1 MRKSKSGLFSGRIK
15 TLFKR
20 YTHLGK
26 IGLLSLLALLLAL
39 GPIWP
44 GAAGAELAVQ
54 PDRPAGLRAT
64 VGAIFTSAGDYV
76 RGEQAG
82 GQLLPE
88 KDLSAI
94 LALLEEFSQSVL
106 RDPRLAEII
115 DSIIQEIITA
125 EGLPGGIQDNKEF
138 VAEIIR
144 DPRLVSVVGEI
155 IADFLKDERLAEDIE
170 AIAGAI
176 ADLITYHDLHY
187 TVRDS
192 LAAVLENKSL
202 EQMMNELLLTAT
214 GMLYGTGSDFAASL
228 LEDERIP
235 GLLKELTPVAT
246 GAISEMARFLDD
258 NYSEMLVLAEDMVL
272 LFVDYGVDL
281 PVNLLQDQR
290 LNECLSGI
298 VERML
303 KPELYDFAISTG
315 FGLSGHLLER
325 GLVSAAGQ
333 IKARE
338 NAIKELTGGLV
349 QEFFKADGAKAQTY
363 FQESLTEVIDRGR
376 ERAAEA
382 TPADRKVAGL
392 IDAEIQKKIA
402 DAVAVVPPQMAKL
415 AAFTWLL
422 GDTVDPPYADTPVDP
437 EPRTYRAWVEDLVGV
452 VIDLFQGNAGDLAG
466 AMNDDLEK
474 IVGDYLT
481 ENEAAIS
488 LELRKVIA
496 GLPLGEVGK
505 EIGSKEAELKR
516 LARTLIERI
525 FACLP
530 LDELLDTVLDEK
542 SIDEL
547 VGVVEELS
555 ADLFD
560 DLPFPDASGLIREDR
575 RILDELVEAL
585 PHISLGE
592 MAAMIRQD
600 TRIIAAVGDA
610 TAGIPVGT
618 VIDFIQDENRAG
630 LIGYSIA
637 QMLLGLVADFVEDER
652 LTDFSYDVVLG
663 AIDSL
668 EGTPAA
674 LFFDSLALFVENED
688 FVGFLVDSLYEL
700 AYGVNTELQHLYKK
714 VVPRFFT
721 HALWDFF

>member
-1 MRKSKSGLFSGRIK
+1 MRKNKSGLFSGRIK

-20 YTHLGK
+20 YSHLGK

-44 GAAGAELAVQ
+44 GAAGAELTGQ
-54 PDRPAGLRAT
+54 PVRPAGLRAT
-64 VGAIFTSAGDYV
+64 VGAIFASAGDYA
-76 RGEQAG
+76 RGEQSG
-82 GQLLPE
+82 GRLLPE

-94 LALLEEFSQSVL
+94 LASLEEFSQSVL

-115 DSIIQEIITA
+115 DSIIEEIITA
-125 EGLPGGIQDNKEF
+125 EGLPGGIQDNKVF

-155 IADFLKDERLAEDIE
+155 IADFLQDERLAADIE
-170 AIAGAI
+170 AIAGTI

-187 TVRDS
+187 TVRDVI
-192 LAAVLENKSL
+192 AAVMENKSL
-202 EQMMNELLLTAT
+202 EWMINDLLLTAT
-214 GMLYGTGSDFAASL
+214 DTLYGTGSDFAASL

-235 GLLKELTPVAT
+235 GLIKEFTPVAT
-246 GAISEMARFLDD
+246 GAISEMARFVDD
-258 NYSEMLVLAEDMVL
+258 NYGEMLVLAEDMVL

-290 LNECLSGI
+290 LSECLSGI
-298 VERML
+298 VERIL
-303 KPELYDFAISTG
+303 KPELYEYAVSTG
-315 FGLSGHLLER
+315 FELSGHLLET

-338 NAIKELTGGLV
+338 SAIKALAGGLV
-349 QEFFKADGAKAQTY
+349 QEFFKADGAKAQIY

-376 ERAAEA
+376 ERAAAA
-382 TPADRKVAGL
+382 TPADRKVLEL

-437 EPRTYRAWVEDLVGV
+437 EPRTYRAWVEDVVGV
-452 VIDLFQGNAGDLAG
+452 VVDLFQGNAGDLAR
-466 AMNDDLEK
+466 AMNKDLEK
-474 IVGDYLT
+474 IVGEYLA

-488 LELRKVIA
+488 VELRKVIA
-496 GLPLGEVGK
+496 GLPLGEVGE
-505 EIGSKEAELKR
+505 EIGSQKAELKR

-542 SIDEL
+542 SVGEL
-547 VGVVEELS
+547 IGVVEELS

-560 DLPFPDASGLIREDR
+560 ELPFADASGLIREDR
-575 RILDELVEAL
+575 RILEELLKAL
-585 PHISLGE
+585 PDVTLSE
-592 MAAMIRQD
+592 MAAMVRDD

-610 TAGIPVGT
+610 TAGMPVGT
-618 VIDFIQDENRAG
+618 IIDFIQDEQRAG
-630 LIGYSIA
+630 LIGHSIA

-663 AIDSL
+663 ALDSL

-688 FVGFLVDSLYEL
+688 FVGYLVDSLYEL
-700 AYGVNTELQHLYKK
+700 TYGVNTELQHLYKK

-721 HALWDFF
+721 HALWKFF